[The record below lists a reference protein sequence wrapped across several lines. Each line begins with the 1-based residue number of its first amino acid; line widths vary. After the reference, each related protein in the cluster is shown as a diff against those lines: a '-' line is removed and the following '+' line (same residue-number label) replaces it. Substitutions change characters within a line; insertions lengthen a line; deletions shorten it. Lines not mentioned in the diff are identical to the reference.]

1 MLYKELLVSLVME
14 YAEYGKY
21 GKYGIHRT
29 NIVIFLV

>member
-21 GKYGIHRT
+21 GIYRT